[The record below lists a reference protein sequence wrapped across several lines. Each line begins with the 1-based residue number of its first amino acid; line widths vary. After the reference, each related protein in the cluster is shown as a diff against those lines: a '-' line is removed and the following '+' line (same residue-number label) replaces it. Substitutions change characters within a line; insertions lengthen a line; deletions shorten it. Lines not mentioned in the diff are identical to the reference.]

1 MLIVISSGNGVDE
14 VCRALWHFM
23 EWIEGRFV
31 FEVIR
36 REYARCDRGYK
47 SVVIRSDDTALLA
60 LQGTIVWRSSSPFR
74 PRHKRKNWYFSL
86 QVYEETGHHCIDES
100 RVVYQTMKSPKKGG
114 QHVNKTASGVRAI
127 YPPLGIEAISY
138 DERSQYRNKAIALK
152 RLIAK
157 VQADALTEEM
167 RHKQVR
173 WKEGR
178 QIERGHASKIFAGER
193 FVEVVVT

>member
-1 MLIVISSGNGVDE
+1 
-14 VCRALWHFM
+14 
-23 EWIEGRFV
+23 
-31 FEVIR
+31 
-36 REYARCDRGYK
+36 
-47 SVVIRSDDTALLA
+47 
-60 LQGTIVWRSSSPFR
+60 
-74 PRHKRKNWYFSL
+74 
-86 QVYEETGHHCIDES
+86 
-100 RVVYQTMKSPKKGG
+100 MKSPKKGG

-157 VQADALTEEM
+157 VQANALTEEM